1 MEEMDTPLGFW
12 GPCGRDRDPHE
23 GQRDPMG
30 EMEIPLGRW
39 RFCGDGH
46 GDPMGGDGDFHG
58 KMDTLWRRE
67 RVLNAELEQ
76 PADPAQ
82 DSESKGKLLCFGGLT
97 SPSPRPRMLRCGQV
111 G

>member
-46 GDPMGGDGDFHG
+46 GDPHGGRWRLPWEDGHPVEE
-58 KMDTLWRRE
+58 RE
-67 RVLNAELEQ
+67 GSQCR
-76 PADPAQ
+76 
-82 DSESKGKLLCFGGLT
+82 T
-97 SPSPRPRMLRCGQV
+97 
-111 G
+111 